1 VTNARPDAAAAQE
14 VPEVGQSVGLLIPS
28 RGRPGR
34 ASMAATAA
42 AERATLPGTHV
53 YVLSDGDLDARYGDI
68 QGAAGGRVSMFYYA
82 LHTGMVPTL
91 NHYALTA
98 ATAHTHI
105 GYCGDDH
112 LVHTVGWDAALAQA
126 AGPWGLAYGD
136 DLHQGAQL
144 PTAVV
149 IGSPVVRA
157 LGFMAPPA
165 LRHLY
170 VDNFWLALGQA
181 MQSIRYVPQVIIEH
195 QHPDAGKAKVDAGY
209 AAVNSAQAYRRDAAA
224 WAVYRAH
231 RLPGDVAA
239 LEEALEEAVRE
250 EVRAAGRGAGG
261 GDA

>member
-1 VTNARPDAAAAQE
+1 VTHARPDAAAAQE

-34 ASMAATAA
+34 ASLAAAAA

-68 QGAAGGRVSMFYYA
+68 HGAAGGRVSVFYYA

-98 ATAHTHI
+98 ATAHTHV

-112 LVHTVGWDAALAQA
+112 LVHTVGWDAALTQA
-126 AGPWGLAYGD
+126 AGPAGLAYGD
-136 DLHQGAQL
+136 DLHQGERL

-149 IGSPVVRA
+149 IGSPVVQA

-170 VDNFWLALGQA
+170 VDNYWLALGRA
-181 MQSIRYVPQVIIEH
+181 WGAIRYVPQVVIEH
-195 QHPDAGKAKVDAGY
+195 LHPDAGKAEVDAGY
-209 AAVNSAQAYRRDAAA
+209 AAVNSPQAYDRDAAA
-224 WAVYRAH
+224 WHTYRDH
-231 RLPGDVAA
+231 RLNGDLATLDATVPR
-239 LEEALEEAVRE
+239 VCP
-250 EVRAAGRGAGG
+250 VRAGGGG